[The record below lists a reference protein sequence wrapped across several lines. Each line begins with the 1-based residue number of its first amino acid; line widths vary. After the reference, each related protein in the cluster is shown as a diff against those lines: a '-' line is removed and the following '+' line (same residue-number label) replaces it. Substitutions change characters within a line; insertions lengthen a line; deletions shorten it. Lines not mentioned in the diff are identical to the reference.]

1 VYTYCS
7 VNQVIQIAVI
17 IFTIVT
23 MILIFYCICAGK
35 RLCSGSKDNSN
46 PITQAAVDMIRDP
59 VPNTIRSDDV
69 TINSDAPSSEDV
81 VVKVTRIRI
90 PVEINIGLPPPT
102 RRRSWD
108 NTQAGASSIVQDV
121 PQSQV

>member
-1 VYTYCS
+1 M
-7 VNQVIQIAVI
+7 
-17 IFTIVT
+17 FTIVC

-46 PITQAAVDMIRDP
+46 PITQAAVDLIRDP
-59 VPNTIRSDDV
+59 IPNTVIRSDDATV
-69 TINSDAPSSEDV
+69 NSDAASEDV
-81 VVKVTRIRI
+81 MVKVTRIRI
-90 PVEINIGLPPPT
+90 PVEINSGPST

-108 NTQAGASSIVQDV
+108 TQAGASSIVLDV

>member
-1 VYTYCS
+1 MFHIS
-7 VNQVIQIAVI
+7 VGQIMQIAVI

-59 VPNTIRSDDV
+59 VPNNTTIRSDDV
-69 TINSDAPSSEDV
+69 TINSDAPSEDV

-90 PVEINIGLPPPT
+90 PVEINIGLTPT

-108 NTQAGASSIVQDV
+108 NTHAGASSIVQDV